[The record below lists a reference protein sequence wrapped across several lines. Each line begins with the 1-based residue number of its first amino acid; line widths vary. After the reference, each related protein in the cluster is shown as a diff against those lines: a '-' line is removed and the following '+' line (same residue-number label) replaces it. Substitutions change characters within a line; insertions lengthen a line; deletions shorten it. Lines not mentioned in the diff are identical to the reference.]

1 MRKEITALRSIAVI
15 AVLLYHAKIPYFS
28 SAYLGVDVFFVI
40 SGYLITGKILDEMK
54 SGTFTIKGFYLNRM
68 FSLERFVILKIYFHE
83 VALKLNATRNCN
95 DF

>member
-40 SGYLITGKILDEMK
+40 SGYLITGKILDE
-54 SGTFTIKGFYLNRM
+54 T
-68 FSLERFVILKIYFHE
+68 KINESIFNY
-83 VALKLNATRNCN
+83 KLWNINSSNFDYR
-95 DF
+95 